1 VKNLSKIIQTI
12 LEDIAQPGIPAE
24 LEYQIVIDKERQ
36 HYQVLVS
43 GWQGTKR
50 TYGILVQIDVKG
62 DLIWVQEDNT
72 DYRVADA
79 LVEAGIP
86 KDKIVLGFHAPYK
99 RQYTGFATGE

>member
-1 VKNLSKIIQTI
+1 VKNYSKIIQTI
-12 LEDIAQPGIPAE
+12 LEDIAKPGNPPE
-24 LEYQIVIDKERQ
+24 LEYQIVIDSERH

-50 TYGILVQIDVKG
+50 TYGIVVQIDIKN
-62 DLIWVQEDNT
+62 DLVWVQEDNT

-79 LVEAGIP
+79 LVEAGIS